1 MAPIPIGAISGLI
14 LSATT
19 SFLITGRLFH
29 PYQKKT
35 AATWRPESWR
45 HHLLAMLLQSM
56 AGAGI
61 GWLFAVAGAPA
72 FGFALFELGLG
83 VWMALVA
90 CILVQALYVNWHAG
104 FIVGLVLDWTVFIA
118 GVLLAC
124 AALSAR

>member
-45 HHLLAMLLQSM
+45 HHLFAMLLQSM

-61 GWLFAVAGAPA
+61 GWLFSAAGAPTL
-72 FGFALFELGLG
+72 GFALFELGLG

-90 CILVQALYVNWHAG
+90 CILIQALYVNWHAG